1 MVKVQLK
8 STNVKVAVFLY
19 TVSIKTTL
27 SNNLHKSALFSV
39 LNLLNLKNHFPKE
52 LHAVNH
58 QPALFKQAQ
67 KATHELFACGGRV
80 KTHYNTKPQ

>member
-39 LNLLNLKNHFPKE
+39 LNLLNLQNHFPKE

-58 QPALFKQAQ
+58 HPALFKQAQ
-67 KATHELFACGGRV
+67 KAKHELFACGG
-80 KTHYNTKPQ
+80 